1 MASQRREIERQQILQ
16 RLIAS
21 QVPSGN
27 PGYNSIPGETVL
39 MTQFGLQ
46 AHSSLL
52 TTIQD
57 TSDATGMDS
66 NMAAQLQLQLDL
78 KAEKK
83 VGERFKVEIVVLC
96 SERKEC

>member
-1 MASQRREIERQQILQ
+1 
-16 RLIAS
+16 
-21 QVPSGN
+21 
-27 PGYNSIPGETVL
+27 